1 MKSLVFSIV
10 LFIVPKLC
18 ISQTSTIDR
27 KIYLDSTWNE
37 TTSENY
43 KYYRLIKDYYSD
55 KDLYLIKDYYKS
67 GVLQMEGTSKT
78 KDANSK
84 EGEFIFYYENGNKK
98 EVTNYIK
105 SHPNG
110 KSVEWYENGN
120 KKLEGEY
127 TEDEKTFVGE
137 FKVFQFW
144 NSKNVQTVLDG
155 NGDLEEISEF
165 FFATGKVKN
174 GFKDGLWEGYDKKI
188 GYTFSENYENKKFIS
203 GVSIDSNKVS
213 RTYKMIEVMPE
224 PKKGYSDFYK
234 YVGKK
239 FRTPDIK
246 GLQGKIIIGFIID
259 KNGSITE
266 PKILKSIGYGTDEE
280 AIRVLLDYPDW
291 IPGEQRGRKVIC
303 AYSLPISIQSPNSL
317 LSESFSKFSNILR
330 HIL

>member
-1 MKSLVFSIV
+1 MKLLYFSL
-10 LFIVPKLC
+10 LFLFVPKLC

-37 TTSENY
+37 TISENY
-43 KYYRLIKDYYSD
+43 KYYRIIKDFYSV
-55 KDLYLIKDYYKS
+55 KDLYFIKDYYKS

-84 EGEFIFYYENGNKK
+84 EGEFVFYYENGNKK
-98 EVTNYIK
+98 AVTNYLK
-105 SHPNG
+105 SRPKG
-110 KSVEWYENGN
+110 KSSEWYENGT

-137 FKVFQFW
+137 LKVFQYW

-165 FFATGKVKN
+165 FFASGKIKN
-174 GFKDGLWEGYDKKI
+174 GFKDGKWEGYDKKI
-188 GYTFSENYENKKFIS
+188 GYTFSENYENQKLFS

-213 RTYKMIEVMPE
+213 RTYKMVEVRPE
-224 PKKGYSDFYK
+224 PKKGMMDFYK
-234 YVGKK
+234 HVGKK

-246 GLQGKIIIGFIID
+246 GLQGKIIIGFTID
-259 KNGSITE
+259 KNGSIIE
-266 PKILKSIGYGTDEE
+266 PKILKSVGYGTDEE

-291 IPGEQRGRKVIC
+291 NPGEQRGRKVRC
-303 AYSLPISIQSPNSL
+303 TYSLPISIQSPN
-317 LSESFSKFSNILR
+317 
-330 HIL
+330 